1 MVTTGETAPDFIAPA
16 AVGEAAQELELFR
29 LVEENA
35 AVVLLFYPVDF
46 VPAPTAD
53 LVAVAEAG
61 WHDRDDVA
69 VVGISADSLYAH
81 TAYADRFGL
90 TYPLV
95 SDWRGSV
102 ADSYGLRRDEFDTH
116 TDVPARAAVVVG
128 GDWTVRCVEE
138 VEPLATPSQTPVERA
153 AEELAD
159 LGAAV
164 TRPEIPSE
172 L

>member
-1 MVTTGETAPDFIAPA
+1 MVRTGETAPDFIAPA

-29 LVEENA
+29 LVEDNA

-81 TAYADRFGL
+81 TAYADGSASPSRWSRTGGGL
-90 TYPLV
+90 SRTPT
-95 SDWRGSV
+95 GS
-102 ADSYGLRRDEFDTH
+102 
-116 TDVPARAAVVVG
+116 
-128 GDWTVRCVEE
+128 
-138 VEPLATPSQTPVERA
+138 
-153 AEELAD
+153 
-159 LGAAV
+159 AV
-164 TRPEIPSE
+164 TSSIHTLTCLRVRQS
-172 L
+172 